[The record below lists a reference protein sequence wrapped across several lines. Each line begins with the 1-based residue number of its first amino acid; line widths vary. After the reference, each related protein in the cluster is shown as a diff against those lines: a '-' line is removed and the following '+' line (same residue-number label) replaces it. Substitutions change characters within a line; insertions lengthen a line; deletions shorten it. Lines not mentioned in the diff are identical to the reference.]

1 MHIIFL
7 FQQKSMK
14 IFLSLLYTTYYNVA
28 LWVRTS
34 YVLLRVYVYVLV
46 LLRGM
51 S

>member
-1 MHIIFL
+1 ME
-7 FQQKSMK
+7 
-14 IFLSLLYTTYYNVA
+14 IFLSLLLLYTTYYNVA

-34 YVLLRVYVYVLV
+34 HVLLRVYVYVLV